1 MPEHVEALLSP
12 ELQIRGLRLTS
23 LRVRLA
29 KNCEDQPGRIVTDHR
44 RSGLATVFLSLA
56 LLVSACEFGV
66 RHPQPGAD
74 GVGDAY
80 APLLGNGG
88 YDVQA
93 YDLDLAWDGVT
104 NLLSGTA
111 TVEAIA
117 TMDLS
122 AFNLDFYGFE
132 IWELA
137 VSGMASGFSR
147 DGQELTI
154 TPQEAI
160 RAEEPFTVT
169 IGYRGVPEVWPGR
182 VGGVTSG
189 WMAEKG
195 AVAVPPFSSAGW
207 FPSNDHPRDK
217 ALFDLRLTVP
227 KPLDVVASGALIETI
242 DNGGTR
248 TFVWR
253 TDCAVFMPTVA
264 VDDFDKL
271 AFRGPKGLL
280 VDVYFRAGDRE
291 ASEVA
296 EQTGVI
302 VDILTFFG
310 ERFGPFPFET
320 YHLVLHDAMSE
331 MAFSLH
337 TTSVIR
343 REVFADSVLAHEL
356 AHQWFGNSI
365 SPHSLGDMWLLEGF
379 ATYAE
384 ALWVEHTTGED
395 ILVSHYDLVR
405 TMGPP
410 GTPPVDD
417 LYDHSAYGRGAW
429 TLKALHTQLGDDL
442 FFDLLRAYTD
452 RYRHGVASTAEFIAL
467 AEEVSGED
475 LGEFF
480 DAWLYGEIMPSVPGL
495 HVEE

>member
-1 MPEHVEALLSP
+1 M
-12 ELQIRGLRLTS
+12 
-23 LRVRLA
+23 
-29 KNCEDQPGRIVTDHR
+29 
-44 RSGLATVFLSLA
+44 
-56 LLVSACEFGV
+56 
-66 RHPQPGAD
+66 
-74 GVGDAY
+74 
-80 APLLGNGG
+80 LGNGG
-88 YDVQA
+88 YDVQG
-93 YDLDLAWDGVT
+93 YVLDLEWDNIT
-104 NLLSGTA
+104 NELSGTA

-132 IWELA
+132 IRELA
-137 VSGMASGFSR
+137 VNGIVSDFSR

-154 TPQEAI
+154 MPQDAI
-160 RAEEPFTVT
+160 RAEKPFTVT
-169 IGYRGVPEVWPGR
+169 VGYRGVPEVWPDR

-189 WMAEKG
+189 WMAAGG
-195 AVAVPPFSSAGW
+195 AVAVPPFSNAGW

-227 KPLDVVASGALIETI
+227 KPLDVVSSGTLVETI
-242 DNGGTR
+242 DNGNTR

-253 TDCAVFMPTVA
+253 TGCAVFMPTVA
-264 VDDFDKL
+264 IDDFDML
-271 AFRGPKGLL
+271 AFKGPNGLP
-280 VDVYFRAGDRE
+280 VDVDFRAGDKV

-296 EQTGVI
+296 EQAGVL

-310 ERFGPFPFET
+310 DRFGPFPFET

-331 MAFSLH
+331 VAFSLH

-395 ILVSHYDLVR
+395 ILVSYYDLIR

-410 GTPPVDD
+410 GKPPLDNV
-417 LYDHSAYGRGAW
+417 YDHSVYGRGAW
-429 TLKALHTQLGDDL
+429 TLKALHTKLGDDL
-442 FFDLLRAYTD
+442 FFDLLRAYAD
-452 RYRHGVASTAEFIAL
+452 RYRHGVASTADFIAL
-467 AEEVSGED
+467 AEEVSSED
-475 LGEFF
+475 LGMFF
-480 DAWLYGEIMPSVPGL
+480 DEWLYGEVMPPVPGL
-495 HVEE
+495 GAEE